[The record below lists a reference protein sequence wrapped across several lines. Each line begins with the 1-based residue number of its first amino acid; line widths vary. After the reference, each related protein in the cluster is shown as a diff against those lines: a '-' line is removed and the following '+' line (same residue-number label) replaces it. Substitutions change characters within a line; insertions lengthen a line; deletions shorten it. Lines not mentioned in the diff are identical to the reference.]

1 MIEEHHRV
9 KSSLNDF
16 DLQYSQSGEDFIGHL
31 MNIINRT
38 KLPNLRVES
47 TNVKILT
54 PSEAFGLEADLII
67 LSGLDVDSWSM
78 KAPKIPWLDSES
90 RLQLGLLNSDIEI
103 RKGRHQLKHLL
114 NAANI
119 VVILD
124 TSEDESVGPAAPLV
138 EF

>member
-1 MIEEHHRV
+1 M
-9 KSSLNDF
+9 
-16 DLQYSQSGEDFIGHL
+16 
-31 MNIINRT
+31 
-38 KLPNLRVES
+38 
-47 TNVKILT
+47 
-54 PSEAFGLEADLII
+54 II

-138 EF
+138 EFLEDMKRNQHFEKLSVVPSFISKQEYDENNLERSWNLRKDFFIPHFDK